1 MYTLGIAYRL
11 SHDLLISGE
20 ITYNQWSDF
29 LSPSL
34 EIHTDLKVPI
44 IPIQLLPGVV
54 EDPNFSDTWT
64 PRIGVEYR
72 GITKKSYNIIFR
84 TGYAYDPSPVPEQT
98 GWSNFLDGNKHIF
111 STGLGLELKE
121 LFGKD
126 LSNACPALQG
136 VFQYQWIQKTHHQK
150 LPSVNPLIQAFPLLQ
165 ERAKYSSLDWPLLW
179 NTAEHET
186 DHHTDRNGSGR
197 VCLRRIT
204 HLTATL
210 GQSPGQFRIRIQV
223 DCHGGG
229 CYSLGQRC
237 WCCLL

>member
-1 MYTLGIAYRL
+1 MYTFGMAYRL

-34 EIHTDLKVPI
+34 EIHTDINVPI
-44 IPIQLLPGVV
+44 IPIHLLPGVV
-54 EDPNFSDTWT
+54 EDPHFSDTWT

-72 GITKKSYNIIFR
+72 GITKKSYNIVFR

-150 LPSVNPLIQAFPLLQ
+150 LPSVNPINPGFP
-165 ERAKYSSLDWPLLW
+165 
-179 NTAEHET
+179 T
-186 DHHTDRNGSGR
+186 
-197 VCLRRIT
+197 IT
-204 HLTATL
+204 GEGEVFFFGLALT
-210 GQSPGQFRIRIQV
+210 V
-223 DCHGGG
+223 EYGGT
-229 CYSLGQRC
+229 
-237 WCCLL
+237 